1 MANCGGARVAGSANV
16 ATSTRSL
23 GSGVAYVTRQYFVIV
38 RPRTKIAVPPTR
50 SKLACSIADHEQYA
64 QHCPGSL
71 PHHRTNS
78 PTWGRP
84 YGWQYSLPLI
94 TMPSADQFPVRGTI
108 RRCDG
113 PSGLSRSPERPVCIK
128 RYSSLQTIYDASQRR
143 LAIRIAAST
152 ERRRLAEQLIAESD
166 LQHRYLGI

>member
-1 MANCGGARVAGSANV
+1 MSMANCGRARVAGSANV

-50 SKLACSIADHEQYA
+50 SKIACSIADHEQYA

-78 PTWGRP
+78 LTWGRP

-94 TMPSADQFPVRGTI
+94 IMPSADQFPVRGTI

-113 PSGLSRSPERPVCIK
+113 PSGFDRRSDRSALS
-128 RYSSLQTIYDASQRR
+128 
-143 LAIRIAAST
+143 AIRLCRPYMT
-152 ERRRLAEQLIAESD
+152 LVNGV
-166 LQHRYLGI
+166 LQSGSRQAQNGVDWQSS